1 MFSDKKKLDIQ
12 ILQKM
17 EENDWIESLT
27 FELKKTNIVSFVP
40 NKMKYKSVDINGH
53 SIRPTKSL

>member
-1 MFSDKKKLDIQ
+1 MFSDEKKLEIQ
-12 ILQKM
+12 ILQKI
-17 EENDWIESLT
+17 EENDLIECLT
-27 FELKKTNIVSFVP
+27 FELKKINIVSFVL

>member
-1 MFSDKKKLDIQ
+1 MFSDEKKLEIQ
-12 ILQKM
+12 ILQKI
-17 EENDWIESLT
+17 EENDWIECLT
-27 FELKKTNIVSFVP
+27 FELKKTNIVSFVL